1 VTRRFSEAFTM
12 DIKSTQWI
20 ILGLLLAPVAA
31 RTAAQQIAANQPGQ
45 PPRPQLNSDS
55 ARPAL
60 SPRDMQVEKAK
71 ILMAEKRYDAC
82 IQAYQDLLKTEPKN
96 ALFMNMIGIAY
107 LDLSNTDEA
116 KKYFQRAEKADKKYP
131 SAVNNLGMV
140 YYTQKN
146 YRRAIREYQRAV
158 KIDQT
163 QAGTHANL
171 GFAYYNTNKYP
182 EASIEFQKALELDP
196 HVLERNSN
204 VGTMMQDRSVS
215 NHGLFFF
222 TMARVYAQKKDAE
235 HCAEYLRKSYDEG
248 YKDVVKVKTDPA
260 FKEMLSDP
268 GVQAVLV
275 IIFPTDQKATTAP
288 PGA

>member
-1 VTRRFSEAFTM
+1 MNTKFIR
-12 DIKSTQWI
+12 WI
-20 ILGLLLAPVAA
+20 IPGLLLVSPASGA
-31 RTAAQQIAANQPGQ
+31 AAQQAAATQPGQ
-45 PPRPQLNSDS
+45 PPQPQASSDNT
-55 ARPAL
+55 RPAL

-71 ILMAEKRYDAC
+71 ILMAEKRYDAS

-96 ALFMNMIGIAY
+96 AVFMNMIGIAY
-107 LDLSNTDEA
+107 LDLSNPNEA

-158 KIDQT
+158 KIDPG

-204 VGTMMQDRSVS
+204 VGTMMQDRTVS

-260 FKEMLSDP
+260 FKEILNDP

-275 IIFPTDQKATTAP
+275 IIFPADQKAPAAP

>member
-1 VTRRFSEAFTM
+1 MNTKFIR
-12 DIKSTQWI
+12 WI
-20 ILGLLLAPVAA
+20 ILGLLLVSTASRV
-31 RTAAQQIAANQPGQ
+31 AAQQTAASQSGQ
-45 PPRPQLNSDS
+45 QQSQASSDN

-71 ILMAEKRYDAC
+71 ILMAEKRYDSS
-82 IQAYQDLLKTEPKN
+82 IQAYQDLLKSEPKN
-96 ALFMNMIGIAY
+96 AVFMNMIGIAY
-107 LDLSNTDEA
+107 LDLSNYDQA

-158 KIDQT
+158 KIDPS

-260 FKEMLSDP
+260 FKEILNDP
-268 GVQAVLV
+268 GVQAVLI
-275 IIFPTDQKATTAP
+275 IIFPTDQKAPTAP

>member
-1 VTRRFSEAFTM
+1 MNTKFIR
-12 DIKSTQWI
+12 WI
-20 ILGLLLAPVAA
+20 IPGLLLVSPASGA
-31 RTAAQQIAANQPGQ
+31 AAQQAAATQPGQ
-45 PPRPQLNSDS
+45 PPQPQASSDNT
-55 ARPAL
+55 RPAL

-71 ILMAEKRYDAC
+71 ILMAEKRYDAS

-96 ALFMNMIGIAY
+96 AVFMNMIGIAY
-107 LDLSNTDEA
+107 LDLSNSDEA

-158 KIDQT
+158 KIDPG

-204 VGTMMQDRSVS
+204 VGTMMQDRTVS

-260 FKEMLSDP
+260 FKEILNDP

-275 IIFPTDQKATTAP
+275 IIFPADQKAPAAP

>member
-1 VTRRFSEAFTM
+1 VTRRFSEAFAM
-12 DIKSTQWI
+12 NMKISTWMI
-20 ILGLLLAPVAA
+20 VAIFLLPFAPRVG
-31 RTAAQQIAANQPGQ
+31 AQQAQGT
-45 PPRPQLNSDS
+45 SDS
-55 ARPAL
+55 HPAL

-82 IQAYQDLLKTEPKN
+82 IQAYQDLLKSEPKN
-96 ALFMNMIGIAY
+96 AVFMNMIGIAY
-107 LDLSNTDEA
+107 LDLSNFDQA
-116 KKYFQRAEKADKKYP
+116 KKYFQRAEKADKKYS

-140 YYTQKN
+140 YYTQKDF
-146 YRRAIREYQRAV
+146 RRAIREYQRAA
-158 KIDQT
+158 KIDPG

-171 GFAYYNTNKYP
+171 GFAYYNSNKF
-182 EASIEFQKALELDP
+182 ELSSVEFQKALEIDP

-204 VGTMMQDRSVS
+204 VGTMMQDRTVS
-215 NHGLFFF
+215 NHGLFFY

-235 HCAEYLRKSYDEG
+235 HCAEYLRKSFDEG

-260 FKEMLSDP
+260 FKEVLNDP

-275 IIFPTDQKATTAP
+275 IIFPTDQKTTTPP

>member
-1 VTRRFSEAFTM
+1 MNTKFIR
-12 DIKSTQWI
+12 WI
-20 ILGLLLAPVAA
+20 ILGLLLVSSASRV
-31 RTAAQQIAANQPGQ
+31 AAQQAAANQPGQ
-45 PPRPQLNSDS
+45 PPQPQASS
-55 ARPAL
+55 ESTRPAL

-71 ILMAEKRYDAC
+71 ILMAEKRYDAS
-82 IQAYQDLLKTEPKN
+82 IEAYQDLLRSEPKN
-96 ALFMNMIGIAY
+96 AVFMNMIGIAY
-107 LDLSNTDEA
+107 LDLSKPEEA

-158 KIDQT
+158 KIDPG

-204 VGTMMQDRSVS
+204 VGTMMQDRTVS

-260 FKEMLSDP
+260 FKEILNDP

-275 IIFPTDQKATTAP
+275 IIFPADQKAPTAP

>member
-1 VTRRFSEAFTM
+1 MTTKLIR
-12 DIKSTQWI
+12 WL
-20 ILGLLLAPVAA
+20 ILGLLIAPTVPRAV
-31 RTAAQQIAANQPGQ
+31 AQQSTANT
-45 PPRPQLNSDS
+45 PPP
-55 ARPAL
+55 L

-71 ILMAEKRYDAC
+71 ILMAEKRFDAC

-96 ALFMNMIGIAY
+96 AVFMNMIGIAY
-107 LDLSNTDEA
+107 LDLSQPDEA
-116 KKYFQRAEKADKKYP
+116 KKYFQRAEKADKKYS

-146 YRRAIREYQRAV
+146 YRRAIREYQRAA
-158 KIDQT
+158 KIDPG

-171 GFAYYNTNKYP
+171 GFAYYNTNKFQ
-182 EASIEFQKALELDP
+182 ESSVEFQKALEIDP

-215 NHGLFFF
+215 NHGLFFY

-235 HCAEYLRKSYDEG
+235 HCADYLRKSFDEG

-260 FKEMLSDP
+260 FKDVLNDP
-268 GVQAVLV
+268 GMQAVLV
-275 IIFPTDQKATTAP
+275 IIFPADQKAPAAT

>member
-1 VTRRFSEAFTM
+1 MTRRFSEAFAMNTKLTRWM
-12 DIKSTQWI
+12 
-20 ILGLLLAPVAA
+20 ILGLLLVPTAPRAA
-31 RTAAQQIAANQPGQ
+31 ALQSANQPGQ
-45 PPRPQLNSDS
+45 PQQSQISSDNTRS
-55 ARPAL
+55 AL

-71 ILMAEKRYDAC
+71 ILMAEKRYQAS
-82 IQAYQDLLKTEPKN
+82 IEAYQDLLKSEPKN
-96 ALFMNMIGIAY
+96 AVFMNMIGIGY
-107 LDLSNTDEA
+107 LDISNPDQA

-158 KIDQT
+158 AIDPG

-171 GFAYYNTNKYP
+171 GFAYYNTNKFP
-182 EASIEFQKALELDP
+182 EASIEFQKALEIDP
-196 HVLERNSN
+196 HVFERNSS
-204 VGTMMQDRSVS
+204 VGTMMQDRTVS

-235 HCAEYLRKSYDEG
+235 HCAEYLRKSFDEG
-248 YKDVVKVKTDPA
+248 YKDLVKVKTDPA
-260 FKEMLSDP
+260 FKDVINDP

-275 IIFPTDQKATTAP
+275 LITPADQKATTAQ